1 MKRKSDEM
9 RGIRNDMT
17 DLVNKNGV
25 EDSAFYS
32 NYILEAIQQ
41 ITSRVKYLV
50 ESTVIGS
57 TRTNI

>member
-9 RGIRNDMT
+9 RGISNDMT
-17 DLVNKNGV
+17 NLVNKNGV

-32 NYILEAIQQ
+32 NYISEAIQQ

-50 ESTVIGS
+50 ESTAIGS